1 MSDNNIFIG
10 VASGNSLSG
19 AALACVRR
27 EGQIFRVL
35 VLRSVAHND
44 VAGAVTSL
52 RRELAAQQSPEQP
65 EPAFVRER
73 VADSSREKFA
83 AMAQREQRKV
93 AAVARREIE
102 LERIGAGFVA
112 KADGE
117 PDMPHVWAL
126 MRQEIVRA
134 ATRDAQEPLMW
145 VRRALENDASVGCY
159 GLALARAVAAAS
171 AASGG

>member
-44 VAGAVTSL
+44 VAGAVASL
-52 RRELAAQQSPEQP
+52 RREIAASVTPEP

-73 VADSSREKFA
+73 PADSSREKYV
-83 AMAQREQRKV
+83 AMGQDRQREAQR
-93 AAVARREIE
+93 VARRELE
-102 LERIGAGFVA
+102 LERVGSRFVVRS
-112 KADGE
+112 DGE

-126 MRQEIVRA
+126 MRQEVVRT